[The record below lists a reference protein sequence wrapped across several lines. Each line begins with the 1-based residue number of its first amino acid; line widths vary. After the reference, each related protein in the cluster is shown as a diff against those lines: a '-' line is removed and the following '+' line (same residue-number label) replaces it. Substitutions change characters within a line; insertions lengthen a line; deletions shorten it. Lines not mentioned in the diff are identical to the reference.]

1 VPALYLLPL
10 AFLLLLVSGCA
21 NTGSTAAGGLG
32 STPAAF
38 AGALPCAD
46 CEAIDYT
53 LDLFADGSFRLG
65 MRYRGKDDAA
75 FEQGGAWEESG
86 DGKVLTL
93 QAREPLRFA
102 IESPDALRLLDRSGA
117 PIESSLNYTLGRVPH
132 AALALTH
139 WKLTHLGGVTAQFAD
154 SPRAAHIVLDG
165 AGHVA
170 GSDGCNRIGG
180 SYRFDGQQLSFSQLF
195 STRMAC
201 PEGMADA
208 DRFGRALGETARH
221 RIAGNHLELLDAEG
235 AVLARFEAAR

>member
-1 VPALYLLPL
+1 MRAIYLLTL
-10 AFLLLLVSGCA
+10 AFLVFVVSGCS
-21 NTGSTAAGGLG
+21 NTRSAAAGGPG
-32 STPAAF
+32 PTPAAF
-38 AGALPCAD
+38 AGSLPCAD

-53 LDLFADGSFRLG
+53 LDLFADGSFHLG
-65 MRYRGKDDAA
+65 MRYRGKNDAT
-75 FEQGGAWEESG
+75 FEQGGAWEASG
-86 DGKVLTL
+86 DGEVLTL

-117 PIESSLNYTLGRVPH
+117 PIESSLNYTLRRVPH
-132 AALALTH
+132 AALSQTH

-180 SYRFDGQQLSFSQLF
+180 GYRLDGEQLSFAQLF

-201 PEGMADA
+201 AEGTAQA

-235 AVLARFEAAR
+235 AVMARFEAVR